1 VGNDGPTHH
10 GSFDLAY
17 LGCIPGLAILAPS
30 DEVELK
36 NMVQTVYEMDDR
48 PSCLRYPRGS
58 ALGVEKLNDLFGY
71 DLEEV
76 PEKGEVLPIGKGRII
91 KTMPEGVEKGAR
103 VAILSIGTRLAPAV
117 EAARAVEASDATI
130 GVTVAD
136 ARWMKPLDTDLVA
149 KLVAEHDVLI
159 TIEEGSIGG
168 FGDHVLHYLALN
180 GMLDNGSI
188 KVRPMVLPDKYFE
201 AGTQAEQYE
210 EAGLNARYIE
220 ATALKLLGRDSAPL
234 APVSTTPS
242 ESTIA

>member
-1 VGNDGPTHH
+1 
-10 GSFDLAY
+10 
-17 LGCIPGLAILAPS
+17 
-30 DEVELK
+30 
-36 NMVQTVYEMDDR
+36 
-48 PSCLRYPRGS
+48 
-58 ALGVEKLNDLFGY
+58 
-71 DLEEV
+71 
-76 PEKGEVLPIGKGRII
+76 
-91 KTMPEGVEKGAR
+91 
-103 VAILSIGTRLAPAV
+103 
-117 EAARAVEASDATI
+117 
-130 GVTVAD
+130 
-136 ARWMKPLDTDLVA
+136 MKPLDTDLVA

-188 KVRPMVLPDKYFE
+188 KARATPPTPGEAPSPHPHRIYSQPHPHLTSPLPSPPRPTSLAPPLSPHRHQVRPMVLPDKYFE

-234 APVSTTPS
+234 APVSITPS

>member
-1 VGNDGPTHH
+1 
-10 GSFDLAY
+10 
-17 LGCIPGLAILAPS
+17 
-30 DEVELK
+30 
-36 NMVQTVYEMDDR
+36 
-48 PSCLRYPRGS
+48 
-58 ALGVEKLNDLFGY
+58 
-71 DLEEV
+71 
-76 PEKGEVLPIGKGRII
+76 
-91 KTMPEGVEKGAR
+91 
-103 VAILSIGTRLAPAV
+103 
-117 EAARAVEASDATI
+117 
-130 GVTVAD
+130 
-136 ARWMKPLDTDLVA
+136 MKPLDTDLVA

-188 KVRPMVLPDKYFE
+188 KARTTPPTPGEAPSPHPHRIYLQPHPHLSPPLPSSAHPSRAHPTSLTPPLSPQVRPMVLPDKYFE

-234 APVSTTPS
+234 APVSITPS